1 MVTDGT
7 SETYATPKRN
17 PEWSLS
23 QPQGAPAAAK
33 PGLEADRGRFFRPEV
48 LITVTDNQHP

>member
-1 MVTDGT
+1 VVTDGT